1 MTNDRTIIMTML
13 LFIAEM
19 CDVIV
24 ASPCQDLMTNDRT
37 TVLLFIEAM
46 TMLLFIAAMCDV
58 IKTINGTSDGNRVCL
73 GDTPVTG
80 RDTVVPLTNC
90 GS

>member
-1 MTNDRTIIMTML
+1 
-13 LFIAEM
+13 
-19 CDVIV
+19 
-24 ASPCQDLMTNDRT
+24 
-37 TVLLFIEAM
+37 
-46 TMLLFIAAMCDV
+46 MLLFIAAMCDV
-58 IKTINGTSDGNRVCL
+58 IETINGTSDGNRVCL